1 MGTGIC
7 IFICGLMDGLGCLFG
22 VVEREGDGVVGLLE
36 FLCLCVYLFWVGTC
50 LGTVR
55 RSGGLQGVCACTT

>member
-1 MGTGIC
+1 MRSYLWIV
-7 IFICGLMDGLGCLFG
+7 DGWSWLFVW